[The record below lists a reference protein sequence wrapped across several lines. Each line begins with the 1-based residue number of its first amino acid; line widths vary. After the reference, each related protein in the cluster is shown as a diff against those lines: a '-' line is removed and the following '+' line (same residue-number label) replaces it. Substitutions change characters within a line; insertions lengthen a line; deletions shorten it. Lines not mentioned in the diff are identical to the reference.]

1 MDVKAKVFEIVA
13 QVCDT
18 DVANVTLE
26 STIGDFPAWDSMGHL
41 TILQQVE
48 EELEVSFEPE
58 EMMDLEDVNDII
70 KAVEAKLQ

>member
-13 QVCDT
+13 QVCNT
-18 DVANVTLE
+18 DVANLTLE

>member
-18 DVANVTLE
+18 DVANVTME
-26 STIGDFPAWDSMGHL
+26 STIGDFPGWDSMGHL

-48 EELEVSFEPE
+48 EECEVSFEPE
-58 EMMDLEDVNDII
+58 EMMDLEDVSDIV
-70 KAVEAKLQ
+70 KAVEEKL

>member
-18 DVANVTLE
+18 DVANVTME
-26 STIGDFPAWDSMGHL
+26 STIGDFPSWDSMGHL

-48 EELEVSFEPE
+48 EECEVSFEPE
-58 EMMDLEDVNDII
+58 DMMDLEDVSDIV
-70 KAVEAKLQ
+70 KAVEAKRQ

>member
-1 MDVKAKVFEIVA
+1 MDVKSKVFEIVA
-13 QVCDT
+13 QACDT

-70 KAVEAKLQ
+70 KAVEAKL

>member
-1 MDVKAKVFEIVA
+1 MDVKSKVFEIVA

-70 KAVEAKLQ
+70 KAVEAKL

>member
-1 MDVKAKVFEIVA
+1 MDVKAKVFEIIA

>member
-1 MDVKAKVFEIVA
+1 MNVKEKVFEIVA

-58 EMMDLEDVNDII
+58 EMMDMEDVNDII
-70 KAVEAKLQ
+70 KVVEAKLQ

>member
-1 MDVKAKVFEIVA
+1 MDVKSKVFEIVA

-18 DVANVTLE
+18 EVANVTLE

-48 EELEVSFEPE
+48 DELDVSFEPE

-70 KAVEAKLQ
+70 KAVEAKL

>member
-1 MDVKAKVFEIVA
+1 MDVKSKVLEIVA

-70 KAVEAKLQ
+70 KAVEAKL

>member
-1 MDVKAKVFEIVA
+1 MDVKAKVFEIVS